1 MNFIRF
7 EHVTYQYPE
16 AEDTVFALRD
26 ISFTV
31 QPGQFVAI
39 VGANSSGK
47 TTLGRLCNMLLTPA
61 KGTVVVDGLDTSDPE
76 NLYPIRSKVGMIFQN
91 PDNQIVS
98 TTVEEEIA
106 FGLENLQVPTPQIQE
121 RVNAIIQDMD
131 LTSIRERPPHL
142 LSGGQKQL
150 LCIASVLAMEPS
162 CIVFD
167 EPTSLLDPVS
177 RKLVLRQI
185 HSLYKK
191 GMTVLY
197 ITHIMEEIL
206 MADTLIILN
215 KGQIVFQ
222 GNPIEAF
229 SFDTET
235 LYNYHLYPPPL
246 IQVMNHLQNSG
257 IQFPKGIV
265 NAKQLAEFI
274 CQYK

>member
-1 MNFIRF
+1 LNFIRF
-7 EHVTYQYPE
+7 DHVTYQYPE

-26 ISFTV
+26 VSFDI

-47 TTLGRLCNMLLTPA
+47 TTLGRLCNMLLTPT
-61 KGTVVVDGLDTSDPE
+61 KGSVIVAGMDTAETDH
-76 NLYPIRSKVGMIFQN
+76 LYPIRSKVGMIFQN

-106 FGLENLQVPTPQIQE
+106 FGLENLQIPSPEIKRRVSTIVQE
-121 RVNAIIQDMD
+121 MD
-131 LTSIRERPPHL
+131 LESLRDRPPHL

-177 RKLVLRQI
+177 RKLVLQQI
-185 HSLYKK
+185 HKLHKK

-206 MADTLIILN
+206 MADLLLILK
-215 KGQIVFQ
+215 KGEIVFE

-229 SFDTET
+229 SFDDAT
-235 LYNYHLYPPPL
+235 LYDYHLYPPQL
-246 IQVMNHLQNSG
+246 IQIMNRLHESG
-257 IQFPKGIV
+257 VKIPKGIV
-265 NAKQLAEFI
+265 TTKQLTDYL